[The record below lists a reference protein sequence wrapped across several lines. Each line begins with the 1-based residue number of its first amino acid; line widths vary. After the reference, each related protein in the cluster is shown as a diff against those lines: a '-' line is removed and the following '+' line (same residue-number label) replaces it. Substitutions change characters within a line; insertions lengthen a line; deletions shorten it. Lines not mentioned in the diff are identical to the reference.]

1 VFGNLYLLGRV
12 WAQPTH
18 RQQRFVCRPQTRN
31 RQLAGIEGIAAGT
44 FGLLYLPVIP
54 RKSDK
59 PTATH

>member
-1 VFGNLYLLGRV
+1 MAACIYLVVFGLSQLIGSNDMFVAHKPGTASLL
-12 WAQPTH
+12 A
-18 RQQRFVCRPQTRN
+18 
-31 RQLAGIEGIAAGT
+31 IEGIAAGM